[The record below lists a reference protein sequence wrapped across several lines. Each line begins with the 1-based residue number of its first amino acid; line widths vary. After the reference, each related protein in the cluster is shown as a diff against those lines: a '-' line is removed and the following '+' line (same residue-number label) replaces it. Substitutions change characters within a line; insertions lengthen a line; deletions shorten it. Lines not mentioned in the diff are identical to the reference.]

1 MKRLRTM
8 GKEAITQDLQSK
20 LFNWS
25 NRRLEY
31 FGFNK
36 IIMERRLNQIFQ
48 HGDFVDQQGE
58 L

>member
-1 MKRLRTM
+1 M